1 MSTDAVSLKQVIE
14 SKSGQAYRLLEE
26 MIVTMEFEPGS
37 VLSEARLVERLGVG
51 RTPVREA
58 LQRLAAEG
66 LVEIMPRR
74 GIRITHI
81 DIRQQLRVLEVR
93 RAVEELSIR
102 LCARRAGHEVRDRFR
117 RIASDAAA
125 AAEQGDYMAFLHL
138 DRELNELIANAADNE
153 FCARMLQQ
161 IHGLSRRF
169 WHKHNLQAGDL
180 ARVAEMH
187 AAIARAIAS
196 GNEDAAAAACGAHL
210 DYVQSFTISTLNY

>member
-1 MSTDAVSLKQVIE
+1 
-14 SKSGQAYRLLEE
+14 
-26 MIVTMEFEPGS
+26 MEFEPGS

-74 GIRITHI
+74 GIRITDI
-81 DIRQQLRVLEVR
+81 DIRQQLRVLEAR

-102 LCARRAGHEVRDRFR
+102 LCTRRAGHGVRDRFR
-117 RIASDAAA
+117 RLAGDVTA
-125 AAEQGDYMAFLHL
+125 AAEQGDYLAFLHL
-138 DRELNELIANAADNE
+138 DRELNELIADAADNE

-169 WHKHNLQAGDL
+169 WHKHHLRADDL

-187 AAIARAIAS
+187 AAIAGAIAA
-196 GNEDAAAAACGAHL
+196 GNEDAAVDACKAHM
-210 DYVQSFTISTLNY
+210 DYIQSFTLSTLNF

>member
-1 MSTDAVSLKQVIE
+1 MSTDAVSLKQAIE

-93 RAVEELSIR
+93 RAVEGLSVR
-102 LCARRAGHEVRDRFR
+102 LCTRRAGHGVRDRLR
-117 RIASDAAA
+117 RIADDAVV
-125 AAEQGDYMAFLHL
+125 AAEREDYKAFLHL
-138 DRELNELIANAADNE
+138 DRELNELIADAADNE

-169 WHKHNLQAGDL
+169 WHKHHLRADDL
-180 ARVAEMH
+180 ASVAEMH

-196 GNEDAAAAACGAHL
+196 GDEDEAADACRVHM
-210 DYVQSFTISTLNY
+210 DYIQSFTISTLNF

>member
-1 MSTDAVSLKQVIE
+1 MSTDAVSLENAIK
-14 SKSGQAYRLLEE
+14 SKSEQAYSLLEE
-26 MIVTMEFEPGS
+26 MIVTMEFEPGT
-37 VLSEARLVERLGVG
+37 VLSESRLVARLGVG

-74 GIRITHI
+74 GIRITGI
-81 DIRQQLRVLEVR
+81 DIRQQLRVLEAR

-102 LCARRAGHEVRDRFR
+102 LCARRADHAVRDRFR
-117 RIASDAAA
+117 RIAEDAVA
-125 AAEQGDYMAFLHL
+125 AAEQRDYIAFLHL
-138 DRELNELIANAADNE
+138 DRELNEWIADAADNE

-169 WHKHNLQAGDL
+169 WHKHHLRAGDL
-180 ARVAEMH
+180 AKVAEMH

-196 GNEDAAAAACGAHL
+196 GDEDAAAEACAAHM
-210 DYVQSFTISTLNY
+210 DYIQSFTISTLGL

>member
-1 MSTDAVSLKQVIE
+1 MSADAVSLERTIE
-14 SKSGQAYRLLEE
+14 SKARQAYRLLEE

-37 VLSEARLVERLGVG
+37 LQSESRLVARLGVG

-74 GIRITHI
+74 GIRITDI

-93 RAVEELSIR
+93 RAVEGLSIR
-102 LCARRAGHEVRDRFR
+102 LCARRAGRPVRERFR
-117 RIASDAAA
+117 RIAGDAVA

-138 DRELNELIANAADNE
+138 DRELNELIAEAADNE

-169 WHKHNLQAGDL
+169 WHKHHLQVDDL
-180 ARVAEMH
+180 ARVAELH
-187 AAIARAIAS
+187 AAIASAIAS
-196 GNEDAAAAACGAHL
+196 GDEDAAADASRAHM
-210 DYVQSFTISTLNY
+210 DYIQSFTISTLDL

>member
-37 VLSEARLVERLGVG
+37 VLSESRLVDRLGVG

-102 LCARRAGHEVRDRFR
+102 LCARRAGHGVRDRFR
-117 RIASDAAA
+117 RIADDAVG
-125 AAEQGDYMAFLHL
+125 AAEREDYKAFLHL
-138 DRELNELIANAADNE
+138 DRELNELIADAADNE

-169 WHKHNLQAGDL
+169 WHKHHLQADDL

-196 GNEDAAAAACGAHL
+196 GNEDAATAACRAHM
-210 DYVQSFTISTLNY
+210 DYIQSFTISTLNF